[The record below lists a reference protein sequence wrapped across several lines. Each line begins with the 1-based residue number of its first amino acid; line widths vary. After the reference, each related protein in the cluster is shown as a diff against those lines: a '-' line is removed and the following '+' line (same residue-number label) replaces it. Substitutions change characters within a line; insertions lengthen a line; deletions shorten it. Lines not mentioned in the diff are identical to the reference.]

1 MENSLLE
8 NELLKYS
15 STYAVLTADRIL
27 ARFGLHLSAD
37 ELAAVMENKDS
48 VFFQILLVPFKN
60 VINGIVFQQAYDYQ
74 IYAQKLFVD
83 YLVSGSGN
91 DSSETP
97 GENTRQDLEEN
108 RTKLIQLG
116 EQFDKDS
123 FAHKTLI
130 NKSQGEL
137 LKLVREIKP
146 FQDTRETAVLI
157 AQSMAPLNDQATEL
171 GQALRN
177 YRVEFKTLILDTVR
191 LVQLLP
197 DYRENDTQKENLE
210 LLSFDDQLG

>member
-1 MENSLLE
+1 MENSLIE
-8 NELLKYS
+8 NELVKYS
-15 STYAVLTADRIL
+15 STYAVLTSDRIL
-27 ARFGLHLSAD
+27 ARFGLHLSSD
-37 ELAAVMENKDS
+37 ELAEVMKNKDS
-48 VFFQILLVPFKN
+48 VYYQILLVPFKN

-91 DSSETP
+91 ESSETP
-97 GENTRQDLEEN
+97 GESVREDLEEN
-108 RTKLIQLG
+108 RNKLIQLG

-137 LKLVREIKP
+137 VKLVRSITP
-146 FQDTRETAVLI
+146 FQDTQQNAALI
-157 AQSMAPLNDQATEL
+157 AQSMKAFHDQATDL

-177 YRVEFKTLILDTVR
+177 YRVEFKTLILDTLR

-197 DYRENDTQKENLE
+197 DYRENDAQKENLE
-210 LLSFDDQLG
+210 LLFFDDQLG